1 MPRTC
6 PGTRLFCSI
15 GKSMGCKVL
24 LCGGNGAGKTTLGR
38 ALGALSG
45 YVFRDTEDYYFPQKE
60 AGYAYGK
67 ARTKAQVAALL
78 LHDMGAYEDF
88 IFASVLG
95 DFGEEVLSRFTHAV
109 FVYVPKGVRLE
120 RVRERSYRKF
130 GDRMRP
136 GGDLFEKEQGFFQMV
151 EARPPRQVEDW
162 LETLS
167 LPVLQVDGTCPP
179 AENAQRILG
188 FLQASPT
195 ASS

>member
-1 MPRTC
+1 
-6 PGTRLFCSI
+6 
-15 GKSMGCKVL
+15 MGNKVL

-38 ALGALSG
+38 ALGALPG

-60 AGYAYGK
+60 AGYAYGE
-67 ARTKAQVAALL
+67 ARTKDEAAALL
-78 LHDMGAYEDF
+78 LRDLEAYEDF
-88 IFASVLG
+88 IFASVMG

-120 RVRERSYRKF
+120 RVRERSYQKF

-179 AENAQRILG
+179 TENARRILG

-195 ASS
+195 IGN